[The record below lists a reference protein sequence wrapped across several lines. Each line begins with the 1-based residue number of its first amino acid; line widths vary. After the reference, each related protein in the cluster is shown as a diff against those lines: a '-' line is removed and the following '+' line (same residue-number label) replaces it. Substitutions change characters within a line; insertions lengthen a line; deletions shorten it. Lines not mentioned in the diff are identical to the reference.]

1 MGPCFFKRWYKL
13 HWNIPFQYTHL
24 TCECG
29 HGQMCHAKQRL
40 ATDHCSL
47 RGLWFTCLDDAPPY
61 KPATKSTILILQIF
75 SPVLCDNPSSYQVSD
90 SLFVWMQIKFCQCR
104 TSKGPLNDQALEKP
118 LRTGGCLSLCSVSGV
133 ALLRTLVCF
142 MKMKVR
148 CEFSQHAARLKDISG

>member
-1 MGPCFFKRWYKL
+1 MVGYVGPYFFKLWYKL
-13 HWNIPFQYTHL
+13 HGNIPFQNIHL

-47 RGLWFTCLDDAPPY
+47 RGLWFTCMDDAPPGY

-90 SLFVWMQIKFCQCR
+90 SFFVWMQIKFCQCR
-104 TSKGPLNDQALEKP
+104 TSKGPLNVWMIKRWKRAMSKTSP
-118 LRTGGCLSLCSVSGV
+118 HWRPLSLF
-133 ALLRTLVCF
+133 CF
-142 MKMKVR
+142 RCRSIVNLGMLYENERKMW
-148 CEFSQHAARLKDISG
+148 I